1 MQNRNVTN
9 SFREW
14 LREAKLNEMSPS
26 YTPEKTGLKE
36 FIWVSAK
43 MGSHGPRIK
52 VYESLPNGINF
63 SVTIEDKPRVVA
75 GKCFVNTKEL
85 NRIFDFIILNKTNLL
100 LYWNECMSSAQITA
114 NIEKLK

>member
-85 NRIFDFIILNKTNLL
+85 NRIFDFIITK
-100 LYWNECMSSAQITA
+100 QD
-114 NIEKLK
+114 